1 MFLGLIKLAL
11 LFHFSLGLNPVT
23 VQKALQPYQP
33 KTLIFVNIRNM
44 YVTAPSL
51 ANYSYS
57 PLFNSSST
65 METKPNTITTRASV
79 NHAGIT
85 YKTRWFFPTK
95 FPRGS
100 KTLYAGDPQSCVF
113 SQDQHQD
120 QQSLYILYGLTKQP
134 GKGYIVKYNVAGLDR
149 MNRKSMSF
157 LRRSTHYQYLY
168 VTQHSRSKMTR
179 RWRKQYLEYT
189 RHYLQVGPVIT
200 VGHGQSL
207 SLNPN
212 TNRLFLLQDT
222 NMHNDKALVSDKV
235 TAAEISQSNLRPI
248 NWVHYSL
255 DPKKDLG
262 GHVLTFGADGEAYFA
277 TQPSVNK
284 SSIPNQVKF
293 YYGQLTLNQV
303 SFNLAQRILSPAI
316 GTHLQNISYNPQ
328 SNRLNVTADGAM
340 ISVPAN
346 PDKLNKLQPRDVAQF
361 TFNSKREFEDIQF
374 DQQGYSYL
382 LVNRGVEILKSTQPY

>member
-1 MFLGLIKLAL
+1 MFFGLIKLAL

-23 VQKALQPYQP
+23 VQKALQPYQSTSLVDIP
-33 KTLIFVNIRNM
+33 NT

-65 METKPNTITTRASV
+65 METKPNTITTGAHL
-79 NHAGIT
+79 NHAGIN

-113 SQDQHQD
+113 SQD

-157 LRRSTHYQYLY
+157 LRKSTHYQYLY
-168 VTQHSRSKMTR
+168 VTQHSRSKTTR
-179 RWRKQYLEYT
+179 RWRKQYLQYT

-207 SLNPN
+207 SLNPQ

-235 TAAEISQSNLRPI
+235 TAAEISWSKLRPI

-255 DPKKDLG
+255 DPKVDLG

-277 TQPSVNK
+277 TQPSV
-284 SSIPNQVKF
+284 SSSTPNRVKF

-303 SFNLAQRILSPAI
+303 SFNLAQRILGRAI
-316 GTHLQNISYNPQ
+316 GTHLQNISYNPR
-328 SNRLNVTADGAM
+328 SNRLNATADGAM

-346 PDKLNKLQPRDVAQF
+346 PDKLNHLTPADIAQF